1 LLVACIIADNRCRV
15 LHKILYQVLCKTPAA
30 QQRAAG
36 AFLSAV
42 YSYGNTAQFPP
53 DGLSTAPAA
62 AARHLRRQ
70 NAR

>member
-42 YSYGNTAQFPP
+42 YFYGNTA
-53 DGLSTAPAA
+53 
-62 AARHLRRQ
+62 
-70 NAR
+70 

>member
-1 LLVACIIADNRCRV
+1 MLVACIIADNRCRV

-42 YSYGNTAQFPP
+42 YFYNPGV
-53 DGLSTAPAA
+53 LSASKMASFSS
-62 AARHLRRQ
+62 L
-70 NAR
+70 